1 MTMKWKNNI
10 LNLKAYTP
18 GRTIDEVK
26 KTYGLEQVTKLA
38 SNENPYG
45 YSSYAKEALLASSS
59 NYALYPDGS
68 ANLLKEALVKHIGL
82 PKEQVILG
90 NGSDEII
97 AMIARAL
104 LEPGV
109 NTVMAKPTFSQY
121 KHNAIVEKAEIREIP
136 LLKDGN
142 HDLAAMIAAIDENTS
157 VVWVCTPNN
166 PTGIY
171 ITEKELIDFLD
182 QVPQGILVVLDE
194 AYAEYVV
201 ADDYPNS
208 TALLNKYSNLIIL
221 HTFSKIYGLASF
233 RVGYGIAS
241 KEIIMKLEPL
251 REPFNVNSLAQLIS
265 VAALADQEFVKDCK
279 EKNRVGMQ
287 QYYDFCEEERLFY
300 YPSQGNFILID
311 VKEDS
316 DEVFHYLMSKGYI
329 IRSGKA
335 LGFPT
340 FIRVTIGTEEQNAN
354 IIAEIRTYLASTQNS
369 KVKS

>member
-1 MTMKWKNNI
+1 MKWKNNI

-18 GRTIDEVK
+18 GRTIEEVK

-45 YSSYAKEALLASSS
+45 YSLHAKEALLTSSS

-68 ANLLKEALVKHIGL
+68 ANLLKGALTKHIGL

-109 NTVMAKPTFSQY
+109 NTVMATPTFSQY
-121 KHNAIVEKAEIREIP
+121 KHNAIVEKAEIREVP
-136 LLKDGN
+136 LKDGK
-142 HDLAAMIAAIDENTS
+142 HDLDAMIAAIDENTS

-171 ITEKELIDFLD
+171 ITEQELIKFLD
-182 QVPQGILVVLDE
+182 QVPQGVLVVLDE
-194 AYAEYVV
+194 AYSEYVV

-208 TALLNKYSNLIIL
+208 TALLNKYSNLVIL

-241 KEIIMKLEPL
+241 KEVTTKLEPL
-251 REPFNVNSLAQLIS
+251 REPFNVNTLAQLIA
-265 VAALADQEFVKDCK
+265 VAALEDQAFVKDCR
-279 EKNRVGMQ
+279 EKNREGMQ
-287 QYYDFCEEERLFY
+287 QYYDFCKEEGLFY

-311 VKEDS
+311 VNEDS
-316 DEVFHYLMSKGYI
+316 DEVFHYLMSKGFI

-354 IIAEIRTYLASTQNS
+354 IIAEIRTYLATRNS
-369 KVKS
+369 EVKS

>member
-1 MTMKWKNNI
+1 MKWKNNI

-45 YSSYAKEALLASSS
+45 SSSSVREAILAASS

-68 ANLLKEALVKHIGL
+68 ATLLKEALAEHIGL

-104 LEPGV
+104 LKPGV
-109 NTVMAKPTFSQY
+109 NTVMATPTFSQY
-121 KHNAIVEKAEIREIP
+121 KHNAIVENAEIREVI
-136 LLKDGN
+136 LQDGK
-142 HDLAAMIAAIDENTS
+142 HDLEAMLAAIDENTA

-166 PTGIY
+166 PTGVY
-171 ITEKELIDFLD
+171 IPESELVQFLN
-182 QVPQGILVVLDE
+182 QVPADVLVVLDE

-201 ADDYPNS
+201 AEDYPNS
-208 TALLNKYSNLIIL
+208 TTLLNKHSNLIIL
-221 HTFSKIYGLASF
+221 RTFSKIYGLASF
-233 RVGYGIAS
+233 RVGYGIAT
-241 KEIIMKLEPL
+241 KEVVAKLEPI
-251 REPFNVNSLAQLIS
+251 REPFNVNSLAQVIAA
-265 VAALADQEFVKDCK
+265 VALSDQDFVKDCSA
-279 EKNRVGMQ
+279 KNRVGMQ
-287 QYYDFCEEERLFY
+287 QYYDFCNEEGLFY

-311 VKEDS
+311 MSVDS
-316 DEVFHYLMSKGYI
+316 DEVFQYLMSKGYI

-354 IIAEIRTYLASTQNS
+354 IIAEIRTYLASTQKS